1 MDVLAR
7 STLRE
12 EHTTFHRP
20 AALPGVE
27 ALHATFV
34 EHRYPAHVHDYWVI
48 ARVDRGAAT
57 FELEGQRHTA
67 AAGSMFVIPP
77 GAVHTGE
84 SASDSGYTYRVLY
97 VDWATLTRGAEPPHD
112 ALSRLAAPVGENR
125 SCLRALD
132 RLHEALVLPGRSLE
146 QGEAVETVSR
156 ALRQST
162 APTVSRRRS
171 REHPAAA
178 RAEAYINAHWQDNFT
193 LHDLAE
199 AADVSL
205 FHLVH
210 VFHRAFGMPPSTY
223 RRALRVQA
231 AQKLLR
237 RGEPARD
244 VALACGFYDQSH
256 LTRHFKAVTGVTP
269 ARYARAA

>member
-1 MDVLAR
+1 LDVLALN
-7 STLRE
+7 TLRE
-12 EHTTFHRP
+12 EHATFHRP

-34 EHRYPAHVHDYWVI
+34 EHRYPAHVHDYWVV
-48 ARVDRGAAT
+48 ARVDRGAAA
-57 FELEGQRHTA
+57 FELEGRQHRA

-84 SASDSGYTYRVLY
+84 SASDGGYTYRVLY
-97 VDWATLTRGAEPPHD
+97 VDWATLTCGAEPPHE
-112 ALSRLAAPVGENR
+112 ARSCLASPVSDNR

-132 RLHEALVLPGRSLE
+132 RLHEGLVLPGRSLE
-146 QGEAVETVSR
+146 QGEAVATVSR
-156 ALRQST
+156 ALREIA
-162 APTVSRRRS
+162 APTASRRRP
-171 REHPAAA
+171 RGHPAAA
-178 RAEAYINAHWQDNFT
+178 RAKAYINTHWQDNFT

-199 AADVSL
+199 AADVSP
-205 FHLVH
+205 FHLVR
-210 VFHRAFGMPPSTY
+210 VFHRAFGMAPSTY

-231 AQKLLR
+231 AQNLLR

-244 VALACGFYDQSH
+244 VAPACGFYDQSH